1 MRKTFF
7 PLFVV
12 FFFARLAFG
21 QNEALQAKVEDLL
34 ARAVKG
40 DSAATSAIVSQSGR
54 WTGKLYRTDRADQ
67 RLNEALNSHN
77 MQVREAGLRAL
88 LAFEGVPKSQ
98 TGFEVLSESLG
109 DSESRPWHLVL
120 LGMLGHT
127 GVDPAHVAKVVGAY
141 LTDSDAE
148 SRARAIDGL
157 AMLATDE
164 TIPLLLHQLRNDPSP
179 IVQERAACGL
189 AESGMYTPHQRLE
202 AAGTMVG
209 WINDATLNAQQKT
222 WLMQALRDISGQ
234 NFGDN
239 AGAWKKWL
247 AGALEADRKT
257 TVTKI

>member
-1 MRKTFF
+1 
-7 PLFVV
+7 
-12 FFFARLAFG
+12 
-21 QNEALQAKVEDLL
+21 
-34 ARAVKG
+34 
-40 DSAATSAIVSQSGR
+40 
-54 WTGKLYRTDRADQ
+54 
-67 RLNEALNSHN
+67 

-109 DSESRPWHLVL
+109 DSQSRPWHLVL

-127 GVDPAHVAKVVGAY
+127 GVDQAHVAKVVGAY

-234 NFGDN
+234 NFGDS
-239 AGAWKKWL
+239 AQAWKKWL
-247 AGALEADRKT
+247 AGAQEADRKT
-257 TVTKI
+257 TITKI